1 MEILTLF
8 FLFIAFE
15 LFESNW
21 QKADTLHGVI
31 LNNFKLYSKS
41 IFLFFICH
49 MSFYY
54 SIYLAITLNN
64 FGFWMSSIIIIKFL
78 DIAFKLS
85 MMKKLSQGIDIMEIM
100 PINIKMTLVFRY
112 FNVIIYPLTFLF
124 AMEIFL

>member
-54 SIYLAITLNN
+54 SIYLSITLNN

-112 FNVIIYPLTFLF
+112 FNVIIYPITFLF

>member
-21 QKADTLHGVI
+21 QKADTLHAVI

-54 SIYLAITLNN
+54 SIYLSITLNN

>member
-54 SIYLAITLNN
+54 SIYLSITLNN

-85 MMKKLSQGIDIMEIM
+85 MMKKLSQGIDIIEIM
-100 PINIKMTLVFRY
+100 PINI
-112 FNVIIYPLTFLF
+112 
-124 AMEIFL
+124 